1 MVDVAAPKFS
11 DLSLLQNEDMQ
22 NRFYIEIILR
32 LSRKEKYNYNY
43 SIFLLDKK
51 LFYLILI

>member
-11 DLSLLQNEDMQ
+11 DLSLLQNEAMQ
-22 NRFYIEIILR
+22 NRFYVEIILR
-32 LSRKEKYNYNY
+32 LLRKEKYNYNY